1 MDRKTLE
8 KLIDSKKNQLN
19 SINERINELDSNV
32 HEEDE
37 YGHGYG
43 MYHIEDEERRQDLSL
58 QKDSVENE
66 LHNLQDQLEKLKEKE
81 NFYVIASK
89 REKQDGLLDLRNI
102 NGKNFRKNENATGNE
117 SPSKSYFMNRDFLV
131 IDSLAL
137 KSYDSLENPEISNIL
152 HGLRENIEK
161 APLIQP
167 LILNEFQPLD
177 MLSPADLMPG
187 GLMAAVTDTIQKG
200 AEMLGGN
207 VLITLGKNALMKSN
221 IDKFSKNPEQLYRM
235 CEGTRK
241 RKYFS
246 SDPVQVVQNMFNGG
260 RWLNTFQIPY
270 YGNEYLSAKHSSG
283 WKLIGSEGFF
293 GSALAGEKQTVGQA
307 PALSTKRIWYRFSI

>member
-8 KLIDSKKNQLN
+8 RLIDSKRNQLN
-19 SINERINELDSNV
+19 AINDDIDRMESGDEFYNEYD
-32 HEEDE
+32 
-37 YGHGYG
+37 
-43 MYHIEDEERRQDLSL
+43 MYHHPHEVYDLSY
-58 QKDSVENE
+58 QRDSIENE
-66 LHNLQDQLEKLKEKE
+66 LMDLEDQLEKLKEKD

-102 NGKNFRKNENATGNE
+102 NGVNFRKNENATGNE

-131 IDSLAL
+131 IDSLSL
-137 KSYDSLENPEISNIL
+137 KSYDTLENPEISNIL
-152 HGLRENIEK
+152 HGIRENIEK

-167 LILNEFQPLD
+167 LILNEFQPYD

-187 GLMAAVTDTIQKG
+187 GIMAKVTDGIQKG

-207 VLITLGKNALMKSN
+207 VLISLGKNILMKTN
-221 IDKFSKNPEQLYRM
+221 IDKFSKNPELLYRM
-235 CEGTRK
+235 HEGTRK

-270 YGNEYLSAKHSSG
+270 YGNEYLSAKHSKN
-283 WKLIGSEGFF
+283 WKLTGSETFF
-293 GSALAGEKQTVGQA
+293 GNALAGGTPAVGQA
-307 PALSTKRIWYRFSI
+307 PELSTKRIWY